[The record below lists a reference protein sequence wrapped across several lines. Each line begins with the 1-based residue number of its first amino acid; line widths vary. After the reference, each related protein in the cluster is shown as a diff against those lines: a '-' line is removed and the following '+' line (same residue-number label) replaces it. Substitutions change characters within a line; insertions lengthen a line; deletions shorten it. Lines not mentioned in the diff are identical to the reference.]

1 MKNNIL
7 KPLLFSTVL
16 ILLSIASKAQVSK
29 DPNVLLGL
37 KKPWT
42 NSELIEPSA
51 LAADLKTN
59 STTTPLIYNIGA
71 VENIKGARHIG
82 PAGNAENLEKLR
94 NTVKDLPKNT
104 AIVIYC
110 GCCPFSKCPNV
121 SPAYSELKKLGF
133 SNIKVLDLATN
144 LKTDW
149 IDKGYPLGK

>member
-1 MKNNIL
+1 MKRNPL
-7 KPLLFSTVL
+7 KPLLFSILL
-16 ILLSIASKAQVSK
+16 ILLGITSKAQVSK

-37 KKPWT
+37 KKPWAS
-42 NSELIEPSA
+42 NELIEPSA
-51 LAADLKTN
+51 LAADLKNN
-59 STTTPLIYNIGA
+59 STATPLIFNIGA

-82 PAGNAENLEKLR
+82 AASNAENLEKLK
-94 NTVKDLPKNT
+94 NTVKDLPQNT

-121 SPAYSELKKLGF
+121 SPAYLELKKLGF
-133 SNIKVLDLATN
+133 SNVKVLDLATN